1 MLLTSGIIL
10 GMEAVT
16 YLLWKSISDNFKGE
30 YLKIFSGQ
38 LSPLPGVISFTLYLI
53 SSLVICYFC
62 QTSALAILG
71 TELTLS
77 LVIFM
82 YSMHA
87 YICVEYI
94 CSSISICV
102 HVYVCVCVYRHEM
115 TSSVILD
122 NSSLCWLRSPP
133 QLNSELINL
142 ASLACQLALESS
154 RLLSLCGT
162 TDESECQ
169 PGYYVRSGDLSSG
182 AHICAKNLLITQPS
196 PQPLNALLLWLE
208 ISVSFLLQCCDNNG
222 LGGVERSWLDERR
235 WGEPLWKQWCL
246 RRSDQSRVVIW
257 HQPGFWAWGESSCF

>member
-1 MLLTSGIIL
+1 MLLTSGIIS

-16 YLLWKSISDNFKGE
+16 YLLWKSISDNFKEE

-71 TELTLS
+71 TEFTLS

-82 YSMHA
+82 YSMHVYMSD
-87 YICVEYI
+87 YICVKYI
-94 CSSISICV
+94 CSSISICM

-115 TSSVILD
+115 TSRVILD

-142 ASLACQLALESS
+142 ASLACQLALEVLSPPLTVWNYRWVRMPAWLLCKIWGFDLRCSHLCKEFVNHPAISAALKCSS
-154 RLLSLCGT
+154 
-162 TDESECQ
+162 
-169 PGYYVRSGDLSSG
+169 VVAGDIGFLPF
-182 AHICAKNLLITQPS
+182 TV
-196 PQPLNALLLWLE
+196 LW
-208 ISVSFLLQCCDNNG
+208 
-222 LGGVERSWLDERR
+222 
-235 WGEPLWKQWCL
+235 
-246 RRSDQSRVVIW
+246 
-257 HQPGFWAWGESSCF
+257 